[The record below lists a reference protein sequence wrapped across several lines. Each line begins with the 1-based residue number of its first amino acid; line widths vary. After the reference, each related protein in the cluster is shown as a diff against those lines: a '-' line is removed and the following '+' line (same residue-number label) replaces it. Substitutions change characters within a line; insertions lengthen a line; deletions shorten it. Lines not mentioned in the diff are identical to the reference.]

1 MDNYYYDLAI
11 QIWEDEG
18 GAVFYSVIQ
27 NFSENEDDHEV
38 IAYGEAESSAEAA
51 RLAREAVFLVL
62 E

>member
-1 MDNYYYDLAI
+1 MNNYYYDLAI

-18 GAVFYSVIQ
+18 GAVYYSVIQ
-27 NFSENEDDHEV
+27 NFSEVEDDHEV
-38 IAYGEAESSAEAA
+38 IAYGEADSPADAA